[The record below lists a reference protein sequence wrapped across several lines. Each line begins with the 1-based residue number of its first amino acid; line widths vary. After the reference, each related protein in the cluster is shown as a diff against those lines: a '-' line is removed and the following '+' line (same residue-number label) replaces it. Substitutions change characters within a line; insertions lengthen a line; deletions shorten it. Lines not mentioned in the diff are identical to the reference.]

1 MPQKKKNSRAGN
13 KNSVRSKKVDAFL
26 KDFNREVKLRIDRIR
41 MEEEVL
47 LKEIDNMY
55 DMEIFRHPVALR
67 DINWLSF
74 YGVGGCEQVL
84 EKAVSVDL
92 DMLEI
97 TKLASEAIQTP
108 LKTARKAKR
117 ARQAAETISE
127 ESGPSSPLP
136 AGKRS
141 RQQSEDPAAPQPGSE
156 ALPQKAGKAKASA
169 RKPRP
174 PSARSTRFSRRGSKV
189 KFTTPAGQTIQQ
201 GLTVAPT
208 PRFDPSIFKT
218 PGLRTPA
225 AHERVFSVSAN
236 GSPLADSSDVI
247 ITLPSGRG
255 ESVCIRA
262 SELSTTDLRRLDS
275 EVLGRVKKLSVSL
288 CRHWQRVGRL
298 AAPAWKPP
306 TPFPRILPAFSG
318 VGTFSS

>member
-1 MPQKKKNSRAGN
+1 MPAKKKNSRAAN
-13 KNSVRSKKVDAFL
+13 KNSVKSKKMDAFI
-26 KDFNREVKLRIDRIR
+26 KDFNWGVKLRIERIR

-55 DMEIFRHPVALR
+55 NMEMVCLPVALR

-74 YGVGGCEQVL
+74 YGVAGCEQVL

-97 TKLASEAIQTP
+97 NKLASEAIQTP
-108 LKTARKAKR
+108 LKTVRKAKR
-117 ARQAAETISE
+117 ARQAAETIGE

-141 RQQSEDPAAPQPGSE
+141 RQQSEDPAAAQPGSE
-156 ALPQKAGKAKASA
+156 ALPKKEGKAKPSA

-174 PSARSTRFSRRGSKV
+174 PSARSTRFSKRGSKV
-189 KFTTPAGQTIQQ
+189 KFVTPARQATQQ
-201 GLTVAPT
+201 GVVVAPT
-208 PRFDPSIFKT
+208 PKFDPSIFKT

-247 ITLPSGRG
+247 LTIPSGRG

-262 SELSTTDLRRLDS
+262 SELSKVDLRRLDS
-275 EVLGRVKKLSVSL
+275 EVLGRVKKLSTQLAQL
-288 CRHWQRVGRL
+288 CGGSVQ
-298 AAPAWKPP
+298 KK
-306 TPFPRILPAFSG
+306 
-318 VGTFSS
+318 